1 MPREL
6 RMPATVYKRQ
16 AISKD
21 ISSLTAAP
29 TISSPLSSAANTSC
43 ANEHGLNT
51 EELNLVHEEIDTRH
65 SIQLNCW

>member
-6 RMPATVYKRQ
+6 RMPATVYNWQ

-29 TISSPLSSAANTSC
+29 KISSLLSSAANTSR

>member
-1 MPREL
+1 MNLECPQ
-6 RMPATVYKRQ
+6 PCTIGRQ
-16 AISKD
+16 FAKD
-21 ISSLTAAP
+21 ISSLTAP
-29 TISSPLSSAANTSC
+29 KISSLLSSAANTSR